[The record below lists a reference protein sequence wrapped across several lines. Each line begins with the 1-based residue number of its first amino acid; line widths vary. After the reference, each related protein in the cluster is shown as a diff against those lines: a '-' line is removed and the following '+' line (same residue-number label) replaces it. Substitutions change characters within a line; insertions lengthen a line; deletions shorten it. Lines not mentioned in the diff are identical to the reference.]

1 MREDITNDEGIIIMF
16 PIGYWEAPSMSDF
29 DKELEKEFKDLEDYL
44 KKNKGKGI
52 EIKKQ

>member
-1 MREDITNDEGIIIMF
+1 
-16 PIGYWEAPSMSDF
+16 MSDF

-52 EIKKQ
+52 EIKKQNNKVGD